1 MPAPAISTSWNT
13 MSLASVLGSLAGM
26 ITVVSFV
33 PQVVMVWRTRRTRDL
48 SFGAFALLASGA
60 FLWFVYGVL
69 IGAWPVI
76 VTNGLVAVLVGAILV
91 AKLRFDSLEQPESSA
106 ERSM

>member
-1 MPAPAISTSWNT
+1 
-13 MSLASVLGSLAGM
+13 MSLAAVLGSLAGT

-33 PQVVMVWRTRRTRDL
+33 PQVVLVWRTRRTRDL

-60 FLWFVYGVL
+60 FLWFIYGVL

-76 VTNGLVAVLVGAILV
+76 VTNGLIVVLVGAILV
-91 AKLRFDSLEQPESSA
+91 AKLRFDSLEQPEPQGD
-106 ERSM
+106 RPM

>member
-1 MPAPAISTSWNT
+1 MDLAAI
-13 MSLASVLGSLAGM
+13 LGTLAGT
-26 ITVVSFV
+26 ITVVSFI
-33 PQVVMVWRTRRTRDL
+33 PQVMQVWRTRRTRDL

-76 VTNGLVAVLVGAILV
+76 VTNGLIVLLIGAILV
-91 AKLRFDSLEQPESSA
+91 AKLRFDALEHPEPPA
-106 ERSM
+106 DRPM